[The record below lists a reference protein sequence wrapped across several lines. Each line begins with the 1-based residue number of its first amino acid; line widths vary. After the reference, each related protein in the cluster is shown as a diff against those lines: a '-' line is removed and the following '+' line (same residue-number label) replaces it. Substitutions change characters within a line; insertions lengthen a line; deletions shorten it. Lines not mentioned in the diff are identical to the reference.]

1 MNKKISLAAILP
13 GAAPFVFLALFYFYP
28 LAALFARSFAPDG
41 ALDLSAFGEIAQN
54 EYYREVV
61 WFSLWQA
68 ALSTALTLLVGL
80 PAAYVF
86 ARYAFPGKTALR
98 ALATLPFVM
107 PAIVVA
113 TMFSAVIG
121 PRGWLNALG
130 LGMTTQHSLA
140 LMFVAHIFYNFTLV
154 LRIVGGFWSN
164 LDPQVEEAAAGMGAS
179 RWQVFRTVTLPIALP
194 AIGSAALLVFAFCF
208 SAFGTVLLLAGP
220 RYATLEVEIYT
231 QVASF
236 LNLPV
241 AAALS
246 LLQMAFTLALTVFF
260 TRLQTRS
267 AVALA
272 LRGQRAIEKPI
283 NTPAARGLAVLV
295 MGFVA
300 ALFAVPLLA
309 LVAQSLSVAGLRG
322 YAALF
327 QNADAAFGAPPI
339 IAIRNSLGVALMAV
353 VMSLMVGIPAT
364 YALANRASRA
374 ARWLDP
380 LLMLPIGTSAVTLGL
395 GYILA
400 FGPPLFG
407 LFDVDLRSSPVLIPL
422 AHTLIAM
429 PFVVRSLLPAV
440 RRIEP
445 QLRESAALL
454 GAGRMTLWRTIDLPL
469 TARSIA
475 VAGVFAFTVSM
486 GEFGAALLISRP
498 DFPTISMVIF
508 RFLGLPGALNYA
520 TALAMSV
527 LLLVASAIGFVLIER
542 GRGEDEF

>member
-1 MNKKISLAAILP
+1 
-13 GAAPFVFLALFYFYP
+13 
-28 LAALFARSFAPDG
+28 
-41 ALDLSAFGEIAQN
+41 
-54 EYYREVV
+54 
-61 WFSLWQA
+61 
-68 ALSTALTLLVGL
+68 
-80 PAAYVF
+80 
-86 ARYAFPGKTALR
+86 
-98 ALATLPFVM
+98 
-107 PAIVVA
+107 
-113 TMFSAVIG
+113 
-121 PRGWLNALG
+121 
-130 LGMTTQHSLA
+130 
-140 LMFVAHIFYNFTLV
+140 
-154 LRIVGGFWSN
+154 
-164 LDPQVEEAAAGMGAS
+164 
-179 RWQVFRTVTLPIALP
+179 
-194 AIGSAALLVFAFCF
+194 
-208 SAFGTVLLLAGP
+208 
-220 RYATLEVEIYT
+220 
-231 QVASF
+231 
-236 LNLPV
+236 
-241 AAALS
+241 
-246 LLQMAFTLALTVFF
+246 
-260 TRLQTRS
+260 
-267 AVALA
+267 
-272 LRGQRAIEKPI
+272 
-283 NTPAARGLAVLV
+283 
-295 MGFVA
+295 
-300 ALFAVPLLA
+300 
-309 LVAQSLSVAGLRG
+309 
-322 YAALF
+322 
-327 QNADAAFGAPPI
+327 
-339 IAIRNSLGVALMAV
+339 MAV

>member
-28 LAALFARSFAPDG
+28 LVALFARSFAPDG
-41 ALDLSAFGEIAQN
+41 APDLSAFGEIAQN

-80 PAAYVF
+80 PSAYLF

-107 PAIVVA
+107 PVIVVA

-130 LGMTTQHSLA
+130 LGMTTQHALA

-179 RWQVFRTVTLPIALP
+179 RWQALRTVTLPIALP
-194 AIGSAALLVFAFCF
+194 AIGSAALLIFAFCF
-208 SAFGTVLLLAGP
+208 SAFGTVMLLAGP

-267 AVALA
+267 AVALG

-309 LVAQSLSVAGLRG
+309 LVAQSLSVAGLSG
-322 YAALF
+322 YAALL

-353 VMSLMVGIPAT
+353 VMSLAVGIPAT

-374 ARWLDP
+374 AHWLDP

-527 LLLVASAIGFVLIER
+527 LLLVVSAIGFVLIER

>member
-80 PAAYVF
+80 PSAYLF
-86 ARYAFPGKTALR
+86 ARYAFPGKTILR
-98 ALATLPFVM
+98 AVATLPFVM

-113 TMFSAVIG
+113 TMFSAIIG

-130 LGMTTQHSLA
+130 LGMTSPHALA
-140 LMFVAHIFYNFTLV
+140 LMFLAHIFYNFTLV

-164 LDPQVEEAAAGMGAS
+164 LDPQVEEAATGMGAS
-179 RWQVFRTVTLPIALP
+179 RWQVLRTVTLPIALP
-194 AIGSAALLVFAFCF
+194 AIGSAALLIFAFCF
-208 SAFGTVLLLAGP
+208 SAFGTVMLLAGP

-272 LRGQRAIEKPI
+272 LRGQRATEKPI
-283 NTPAARGLAVLV
+283 TTPAARGLAVLV

-309 LVAQSLSVAGLRG
+309 LVAQSFSVAGLSG
-322 YAALF
+322 YAALL

-353 VMSLMVGIPAT
+353 VMSLAVGIPAT

-407 LFDVDLRSSPVLIPL
+407 MFDVDLRSSPVLIPL

-445 QLRESAALL
+445 HLRESAALL
-454 GAGRMTLWRTIDLPL
+454 GAGRMTLWRTIDLLL

-527 LLLVASAIGFVLIER
+527 LLLVVSAIGFVLIER